1 MPTPKKY
8 YYSFSRSDL
17 DCPDKAIINTKC
29 LKIECM
35 QQVIM
40 MMMQLPINL
49 NEATTAH
56 KLQGVIIRRKMD

>member
-1 MPTPKKY
+1 
-8 YYSFSRSDL
+8 
-17 DCPDKAIINTKC
+17 
-29 LKIECM
+29 M

-56 KLQGVIIRRKMD
+56 KLQGVTIRRTMD